1 MMLEPSTKTR
11 RRRPKSIARLH
22 VAPSVLKA
30 GENLSKA
37 VQRALDVLECFPDGQ
52 TNLSLIEISRLVGFN
67 ESTLFRILSTLE
79 GRGYLQ
85 RNVDGSFKLTPKL
98 LFGKLY
104 ERAEKIREVVN
115 PFMVRL
121 SQAFNEP
128 TSLKF
133 LFEDKIQVIDFVH
146 AFQEIGQTVHIGKI
160 IAPHCTSSGKVITA
174 FQPRGLMDR
183 ILQSY
188 GLHKRTQN
196 TITDPQMLMKEFEQI
211 RQQGFA
217 VDREESHYGGC
228 CFACPLF
235 DQGPRVIGAISICS
249 PLMRMNTQ
257 READMIQALIDA
269 TRQASSAIQPAV
281 LPKVTGTG

>member
-1 MMLEPSTKTR
+1 MLEPSTKPR
-11 RRRPKSIARLH
+11 RRRPKSIRRVH
-22 VAPSVLKA
+22 VASSVPKA
-30 GENLSKA
+30 GENFSKA

-52 TNLSLIEISRLVGFN
+52 TNLSLMEISQLVGFN

-85 RNVDGSFKLTPKL
+85 RHVDGSYKLAPKL

-104 ERAEKIREVVN
+104 ERSEWIRELVH

-121 SQAFNEP
+121 SQAFNES

-133 LFEDKIQVIDFVH
+133 LFEDKIQVVDFVH
-146 AFQEIGQTVHIGKI
+146 AFQEIGQTIHIGKI

-174 FQPRGLMDR
+174 FQPKELVDR
-183 ILQSY
+183 ILQCY

-196 TITDPQMLMKEFEQI
+196 TITDPQALMKEFEQI
-211 RQQGFA
+211 RQKGYA

-235 DQGPRVIGAISICS
+235 DQRPLVIAAVSICS
-249 PLMRMNTQ
+249 PLIRMNPQ
-257 READMIQALIDA
+257 READMIQALIDTA
-269 TRQASSAIQPAV
+269 QQASSAIQSAV
-281 LPKVTGTG
+281 LPKVTRTG